1 MLFTSLILLLASFNP
16 FFPFFCACREEN
28 GDFVGYFRELM
39 SQKENKIRK
48 RDNLNKKTN
57 SIYQRKIFSCKIN
70 NPFVYDIEGG
80 DGDGT
85 DEDGVE

>member
-1 MLFTSLILLLASFNP
+1 
-16 FFPFFCACREEN
+16 
-28 GDFVGYFRELM
+28 M

-57 SIYQRKIFSCKIN
+57 SIYQRKIFSWKIN